1 MKYNSMSDNERK
13 YLGAKTIELAL
24 TPKYL
29 FMNSGQVYLSHQTLP
44 VNLSPPAKR
53 ATAAA

>member
-1 MKYNSMSDNERK
+1 MSDNERK
-13 YLGAKTIELAL
+13 YLGAKTIKLAL